1 MQALQRSTLVVLATG
16 GTIAG
21 LSNSGDVRGYVAA
34 QVAVQGLVDGVPVPP
49 GYRVRAEQVAQV
61 DSKDMTHAI
70 WRDLALCAIDE
81 LAREDVAAVVVTH
94 GTDTMEETAVFLE
107 RVVAPTDK
115 PLVLTGA
122 MRPADAPD
130 ADGPRNLAQ
139 ALALAAAPAARGV
152 VVVMSGEVHAARAV
166 RKAHPSRMDAFAS
179 ADATPLA
186 RWVDGALEV
195 LVPAASWPIA
205 QDAVRSILDIDPPH
219 WPRVEIVTSHAGSDG
234 RVVDALL
241 AQGDVRGL
249 VVAATGNGTLHREL
263 EAALER
269 AVRAGVVVRRVTRC
283 AEGTIDDRETR
294 WSASTMPSAA
304 KARVELMLDLASAHR
319 P

>member
-21 LSNSGDVRGYVAA
+21 LRAACDVRGYVAA
-34 QVAVQGLVDGVPVPP
+34 QVGVQGLVSGVPVPA
-49 GYRVRAEQVAQV
+49 GFQVRAEQVAQV

-70 WRDLALCAIDE
+70 WRDLALRAIDE
-81 LAREDVAAVVVTH
+81 LARDDVAGVVVTH

-107 RVVAPTDK
+107 RVVAPADK

-139 ALALAAAPAARGV
+139 ALALAAMPAARGV
-152 VVVMSGEVHAARAV
+152 VVAISGEVHAARAV

-179 ADATPLA
+179 AGSAPLA
-186 RWVDGALEV
+186 RWIDGELEM
-195 LVPAASWPIA
+195 LVPPASWPVE
-205 QDAVRSILDIDPPH
+205 QGTRRSILEADPPQ
-219 WPRVEIVTSHAGSDG
+219 WPRIEIVTSHAGSDG
-234 RVVDALL
+234 RIVDALL
-241 AQGDVRGL
+241 AQGDLRGL
-249 VVAATGNGTLHREL
+249 IVATTGNGTLHREL
-263 EAALER
+263 EAALDR

-283 AEGTIDDRETR
+283 VEGTIDDRETR
-294 WSASTMPSAA
+294 WGASAMPSAA
-304 KARVELMLDLASAHR
+304 KARVELMLDLPSPLH

>member
-21 LSNSGDVRGYVAA
+21 LSNSTDVRGYVAA
-34 QVAVQGLVDGVPVPP
+34 QVGVQGLVSGVPVPP

-70 WRDLALCAIDE
+70 WRDLALRAIGE
-81 LAREDVAAVVVTH
+81 LERDDVAGVVVTH

-139 ALALAAAPAARGV
+139 ALELAATPVARGV
-152 VVVMSGEVHAARAV
+152 VVAISGEVHAARAV
-166 RKAHPSRMDAFAS
+166 RKAHPSRMHAFAS
-179 ADATPLA
+179 ADARPLA
-186 RWVDGALEV
+186 RWVDGELDM
-195 LVPAASWPIA
+195 LVRPASWPLEQVA
-205 QDAVRSILDIDPPH
+205 ARSILELDPAR

-241 AQGDVRGL
+241 AQGDLRGL
-249 VVAATGNGTLHREL
+249 IVAATGNGTLHREI

-269 AVRAGVVVRRVTRC
+269 AVRAGAAVRRVTRC

-294 WSASTMPSAA
+294 WRASAMPSAA
-304 KARVELMLDLASAHR
+304 KARVELMLDLSSAH